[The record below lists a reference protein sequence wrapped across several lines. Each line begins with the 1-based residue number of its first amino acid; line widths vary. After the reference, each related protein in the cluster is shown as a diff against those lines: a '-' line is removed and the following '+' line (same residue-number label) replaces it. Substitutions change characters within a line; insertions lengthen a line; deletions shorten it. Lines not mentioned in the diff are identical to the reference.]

1 MPESPPEVVSEGSSG
16 VLTVGD
22 RKETGEVTGE
32 VTGEGSEGSSSV
44 GVGDSVEEWKSP
56 GKVSHAARK
65 RRTNPVARITV
76 TQTNPK
82 SIFRRRFLLAER
94 FRCSLYS
101 LNSGSFKGEK
111 FMKIPFWA
119 MPENQSSAV

>member
-1 MPESPPEVVSEGSSG
+1 MPEFPPEVVSEGSSG

-22 RKETGEVTGE
+22 RKGTGEVTE
-32 VTGEGSEGSSSV
+32 EGSEGSSSV

-82 SIFRRRFLLAER
+82 SIFRRL
-94 FRCSLYS
+94 
-101 LNSGSFKGEK
+101 
-111 FMKIPFWA
+111 PFTA
-119 MPENQSSAV
+119 LMIQS